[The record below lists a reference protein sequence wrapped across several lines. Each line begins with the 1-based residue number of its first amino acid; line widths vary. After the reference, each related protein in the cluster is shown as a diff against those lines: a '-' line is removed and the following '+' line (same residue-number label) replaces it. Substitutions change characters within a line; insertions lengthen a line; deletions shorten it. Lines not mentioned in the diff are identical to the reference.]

1 MKRELDTRKESD
13 DVFGRPLDSRET
25 RGAVAPSAAAGLAM
39 PAMAPQATLVDKA
52 LAFVQTQPAAFGF
65 APGEP
70 AEFVPDPTIQHASSG
85 AAAVHMHQ
93 HYHGLPVFGMA
104 RTVRFSTQ
112 GDVIDASGASAAV
125 APGLNTEPALSAIE
139 AVGRAAAHLAATGG
153 EIVKD
158 KFGQKS
164 QVPTLQVNG
173 YVPDIVTSFNL
184 PSRPTVLSQG
194 PFEKPVP
201 AHLVVFLHPTKPR
214 LAWHIVATL
223 PNYAD
228 QYVIIV
234 SADDRPGEI
243 LYCVSTIDRIQA
255 RGTVFEL
262 NPGLRPRAAVSFPR
276 PVTDYPVVPSAPL
289 AGFPGDWVSEGK
301 TIGNSTRATL
311 GFGSQTLN
319 GNLQDGIA
327 IFDPQSDSGDEQK
340 LLNIFYF
347 CNYMHDFLFILGFD
361 EAAGNFQQ
369 VNFTNT
375 GLGGDPV
382 RARAHPGPVSGT
394 ANMATFPDGQP
405 PVMNMGLVA
414 STNRHTA
421 FDADVVFHEY
431 VHGLTNRLVGGRLNP
446 HALDEPQSSG
456 MGEGWS
462 DYYALTVTSFVTGND
477 KVVTGDWVVNNT
489 QGIRLAP
496 YDDNYPTKFGGIGSF
511 TDEHD
516 VGEVWCA
523 ALMMMTRKARQALR
537 SDQDGYRV
545 CWQIVTDGLK
555 LTPANPSFLD
565 ARDAILL
572 ALDQL
577 KTAAKISAE
586 THRAVRRACWEAFAH
601 FEMGVNAS
609 SNGPSLEGVVADTT
623 LPADL

>member
-25 RGAVAPSAAAGLAM
+25 RGAVVAGAAAGLAM

-52 LAFVQTQPAAFGF
+52 LAFVQSQPAAFGF

-70 AEFVPDPTIQHASSG
+70 AEFVPDPTVQHASSG

-112 GDVIDASGASAAV
+112 GEVIDASGASAAIP
-125 APGLNTEPALSAIE
+125 PGLNTEPALSAID
-139 AVGRAAAHLAATGG
+139 AVGRAAEHLAATGG

-158 KFGQKS
+158 KFGQES
-164 QVPTLQVNG
+164 QVPTLQVDG
-173 YVPDIVTSFNL
+173 YVPDVVTSFNL

-201 AHLVVFLHPTKPR
+201 AHLVVFLHPAKPR

-228 QYVIIV
+228 QYVVIV
-234 SADDRPGEI
+234 SADDRQGEI
-243 LYCVSTIDRIQA
+243 LYCVSTIDRMLA

-262 NPGLRPRAAVSFPR
+262 NPGLRPRTTVSFPR
-276 PVTDYPVVPSAPL
+276 PIADYPVVPSAPL
-289 AGFPGDWVSEGK
+289 AGFPGDWVSDGK
-301 TIGNSTRATL
+301 TTGNSTRATL
-311 GFGSQTLN
+311 GFGTQTLSA
-319 GNLQDGIA
+319 NLQDGMA
-327 IFDPQSDSGDEQK
+327 IFDPQNDSSDDQK

-347 CNYMHDFLFILGFD
+347 CNYMHDFLYILGFD

-405 PVMNMGLVA
+405 PVMNMGLVS

-431 VHGLTNRLVGGRLNP
+431 VHGLTNRLVGGRLNAN
-446 HALDEPQSSG
+446 ALDEPQSSG

-462 DYYALTVTSFVTGND
+462 DYYALTVTSFVTGNE
-477 KVVTGDWVVNNT
+477 KVVTGDWVVNNS

-523 ALMMMTRKARQALR
+523 ALMMMTRKARQALGN
-537 SDQDGYRV
+537 DQDGYRI

-555 LTPANPSFLD
+555 LTPANPSFLE

-577 KTAAKISAE
+577 KTAGKISAE
-586 THRAVRRACWEAFAH
+586 THQAVRRACWEAFAH

-609 SNGPSLEGVVADTT
+609 SNGPALEGVVADTT